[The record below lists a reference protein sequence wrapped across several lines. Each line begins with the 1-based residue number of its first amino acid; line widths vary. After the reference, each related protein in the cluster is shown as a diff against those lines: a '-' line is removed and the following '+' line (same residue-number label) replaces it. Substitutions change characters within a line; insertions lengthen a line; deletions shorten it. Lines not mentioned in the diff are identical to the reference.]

1 MRVGLYGIQGVY
13 NFGCEAIVRGAF
25 KFAKTI
31 FPESQIVYF
40 TFSESYDKEILN
52 DLDLEIVPVKSD
64 FSIFKRIINKV
75 CKVIDFDR
83 RFLMIDYNAVIDN
96 VDIIISIGGDIY
108 TIPQVFREQSKYPY
122 YNPLVDFCERAIR
135 KGKTIIVYGASVGP
149 WGNYK
154 KAIEYNIQALKKYKV
169 ILCREVESIDYLH
182 SLGLDNVTFFP
193 DPAFQIRKQI
203 TSVDK
208 KYIGINLSPLS
219 LQELYGMVD
228 DQCIAKM
235 ATLIDCLYE
244 STNINLL
251 FIPHVLSHNEMD
263 NDLWFME
270 KIREKMA
277 HKDIVVFADSSNGFL
292 GLKEYIAQCFV
303 VASAR
308 MHCAIN
314 AIDENVPAIFLTYS
328 QKSVGMC
335 KYIYG
340 NEKYLVDLKKI
351 DTDLVDAI
359 HMALK
364 EHEKISEYL
373 VKRNKEIENYYK
385 ENISDIRKLVFE
397 KKD

>member
-1 MRVGLYGIQGVY
+1 M
-13 NFGCEAIVRGAF
+13 
-25 KFAKTI
+25 
-31 FPESQIVYF
+31 
-40 TFSESYDKEILN
+40 
-52 DLDLEIVPVKSD
+52 
-64 FSIFKRIINKV
+64 
-75 CKVIDFDR
+75 
-83 RFLMIDYNAVIDN
+83 
-96 VDIIISIGGDIY
+96 
-108 TIPQVFREQSKYPY
+108 
-122 YNPLVDFCERAIR
+122 
-135 KGKTIIVYGASVGP
+135 
-149 WGNYK
+149 
-154 KAIEYNIQALKKYKV
+154 
-169 ILCREVESIDYLH
+169 VE
-182 SLGLDNVTFFP
+182 
-193 DPAFQIRKQI
+193 
-203 TSVDK
+203 
-208 KYIGINLSPLS
+208 
-219 LQELYGMVD
+219 